1 MNMKATHNFT
11 ILLFFYTS
19 YLNKYSKRLKLDRD
33 SKDCMALVDYLRV
46 SCRHVIYRR
55 LKFYYCF
62 ILFMFMFPS
71 FFLDYTVYC
80 ISKSLSLYIL
90 IFMDRYQLLKR
101 HFVRTWVLLWII
113 SFSCGYSQLQ
123 NKINS
128 RMIYFFQ
135 IEEILWKEIYT
146 M

>member
-62 ILFMFMFPS
+62 ILFMFHVPV
-71 FFLDYTVYC
+71 LLLRLYC
-80 ISKSLSLYIL
+80 LLHIEIAFSLYL
-90 IFMDRYQLLKR
+90 D
-101 HFVRTWVLLWII
+101 
-113 SFSCGYSQLQ
+113 FS
-123 NKINS
+123 
-128 RMIYFFQ
+128 
-135 IEEILWKEIYT
+135 
-146 M
+146 